1 MFYKNGGGLTSE
13 ICLAEKGEGYS
24 SYYDKLK
31 FLEVHVYMY
40 VCKFYITL
48 MNQKNLSSNVMY
60 VSTQKNSLSPENI
73 LKLYF

>member
-24 SYYDKLK
+24 SYYNELK

-48 MNQKNLSSNVMY
+48 MNQQCDVCQHSKEF
-60 VSTQKNSLSPENI
+60 TI
-73 LKLYF
+73 T

>member
-24 SYYDKLK
+24 SYYNELK

-48 MNQKNLSSNVMY
+48 MN
-60 VSTQKNSLSPENI
+60 
-73 LKLYF
+73 

>member
-24 SYYDKLK
+24 SYYKLK